1 MCLITSDYSMS
12 WLHIVT
18 LLLEFTHTLNFALV
32 SRAGLGLRPCDGI
45 CHCLWYETKCLLV
58 VSRYLESQ
66 IQEGAGKEIR
76 CPGHDCFKVVP
87 NVSAWLNI
95 YVVGY
100 VTIISRGGPNTCEF

>member
-18 LLLEFTHTLNFALV
+18 LLLEFTHT
-32 SRAGLGLRPCDGI
+32 LGLRPCDGI

>member
-1 MCLITSDYSMS
+1 VLNNKWLQYVVIVHCCFAVWVYTHPELCPRSQSWSGTETS
-12 WLHIVT
+12 
-18 LLLEFTHTLNFALV
+18 
-32 SRAGLGLRPCDGI
+32 DGI

-87 NVSAWLNI
+87 NVSAWLNG
-95 YVVGY
+95 YVVGN
-100 VTIISRGGPNTCEF
+100 VTIIPF